1 MLVSIIIPVYN
12 VEQYIEKCLDS
23 VLGQTYRELD
33 VICINDGSTDN
44 SLAVLLR
51 YEAQDS
57 RVRIIDK
64 ENGGVVSAREAGLR
78 IAKGEYTTFVD
89 ADDWIEAD
97 AIMEMVAANRV
108 YQADVVAC
116 GFWKEQGDASNA
128 IFNGVEAGY
137 YAPAYLQE
145 HPEDW
150 FFSYTTFRE
159 PIIGSLCTKLIRTK
173 LIQAVHRKLPLSMV
187 YGEDVVAVL
196 LVCASCNGL
205 LSIPGAWYHY
215 IHRDGSAAR
224 QQRGFPKGMYRS
236 IYQLLETVVDGSVER
251 KKCLDAYMKMLLL
264 EQEYEAFSSYGILFP
279 FSKVS
284 KGCRVFL
291 YGAGL
296 FGRMVHRAI
305 MRHADLSLAGWTDR
319 AWQSEALQ
327 QLTLNPLSDLYK
339 AEFDVLVLA
348 LLNESLCRE
357 IAFDM
362 IQKGIPEEKIC
373 FVENKIMQEA
383 PLPAWVTST

>member
-23 VLGQTYRELD
+23 VLGQTYQKLD
-33 VICINDGSTDN
+33 VICINDGSTDD
-44 SLAVLLR
+44 SLAVLRR

-64 ENGGVVSAREAGLR
+64 GNGGVVSAREAGLR
-78 IAKGEYTTFVD
+78 IANGEYTTFVD
-89 ADDWIEAD
+89 PDDWVESNAV
-97 AIMEMVAANRV
+97 MEMVTANQV
-108 YQADVVAC
+108 YQADMVAC
-116 GFWKEQGDASNA
+116 GFWKEQGDASSA
-128 IFNGVEAGY
+128 IFNGLEAGY
-137 YAPAYLQE
+137 YSPGYLKD

-159 PIIGSLCTKLIRTK
+159 PVIGSLCTKLIRTK
-173 LIQAVHRKLPLSMV
+173 LIQEVHRKLPFSMV

-196 LVCASCNGL
+196 LACASCNGL
-205 LSIPGAWYHY
+205 LSLSGAWYHY
-215 IHRDGSAAR
+215 IHRDGSAAT
-224 QQRGFPKGMYRS
+224 QQRGFPKGMYHS
-236 IYQLLETVVDGSVER
+236 IYQLLETVTDGAVER

-264 EQEYEAFSSYGILFP
+264 EQEYETFSSYGTLFP

-284 KGCRVFL
+284 KGSRIFL

-305 MRHADLSLAGWTDR
+305 MEHADLSLAGWTDR

-327 QLTLNPLSDLYK
+327 QFALNPLSDIYK

-362 IQKGIPEEKIC
+362 IQKGLSEEKIC

-383 PLPAWVTST
+383 TLPAWVTSI